1 MFIQTQKPKGSS
13 KVKKKYL
20 PAVLFCIIIALG
32 FCSCS
37 SKYDKPVACREII
50 TALTEQEINLPAG
63 ILYSLNISEGE
74 DGYISEDLLCALYGY
89 GKLPE
94 ETKSWIDVS
103 FYISSRAHPCEFAA
117 VLCNSPSA
125 AQDTAKLFCK
135 RLDTLKNSW
144 NNDELSY
151 YLKNAEVVIIK
162 NYVLLLVSAD
172 SENAKSIASEI
183 IR

>member
-1 MFIQTQKPKGSS
+1 M
-13 KVKKKYL
+13 KKL
-20 PAVLFCIIIALG
+20 LSLLLVALLVNVSG
-32 FCSCS
+32 AFAA
-37 SKYDKPVACREII
+37 DKTVIETP
-50 TALTEQEINLPAG
+50 Q
-63 ILYSLNISEGE
+63 NISEGE

-94 ETKSWIDVS
+94 ETKSWIDFS

-144 NNDELSY
+144 NNDELSN